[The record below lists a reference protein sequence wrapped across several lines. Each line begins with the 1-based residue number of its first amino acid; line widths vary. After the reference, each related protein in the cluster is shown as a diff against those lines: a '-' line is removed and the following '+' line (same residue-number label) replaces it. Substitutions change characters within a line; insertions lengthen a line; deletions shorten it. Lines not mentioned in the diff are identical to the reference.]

1 MRKTA
6 VFLLLGLVLGLGLG
20 VCQAELPG
28 YIHHS
33 EKNGR

>member
-1 MRKTA
+1 MRKA
-6 VFLLLGLVLGLGLG
+6 VVFLVLGLLLG